1 MTRHR
6 ISGCALL
13 LLSSLALA
21 AEATSV
27 RSYPLPAHGTLELT
41 VPSSWKES
49 VSRPP
54 GDLPPTIEFSP
65 ASGGDFDVQIT
76 PIWGPTADPDLGR
89 PEAIRA
95 LVDEVGS
102 RLLDQ
107 AVETEIILKEI
118 KGPRAEGYV
127 FMLTD
132 RAPAEEEW
140 KYMTVGAVGV
150 EGLLLSFTILSNSP
164 DSGERDQALRMI
176 EQSRHAAAASSEP
189 APAPAAA
196 PSTLRKLTYP
206 GKSWSLVLDL
216 PGFEFQER
224 ATRPDMTGIEA
235 TGENNSTGVLISA
248 NLEKAARAGDAKA
261 TRAYYWSRVKKTRPS
276 PKKVVF
282 SERGEMAI
290 LEYIEPGSDGKKA
303 HIKHVTVFLS
313 REDTWIVVSV
323 SKVDYRPEDAPAFE
337 VVLQSIRIDPGGS
350 SRP

>member
-1 MTRHR
+1 M
-6 ISGCALL
+6 G
-13 LLSSLALA
+13 
-21 AEATSV
+21 
-27 RSYPLPAHGTLELT
+27 
-41 VPSSWKES
+41 
-49 VSRPP
+49 
-54 GDLPPTIEFSP
+54 
-65 ASGGDFDVQIT
+65 
-76 PIWGPTADPDLGR
+76 GPTADPDHGR

-216 PGFEFQER
+216 PGFEFEQRETNPGQVMVFGENHNSGQILSVYMER
-224 ATRPDMTGIEA
+224 AADEGD
-235 TGENNSTGVLISA
+235 
-248 NLEKAARAGDAKA
+248 ARAC
-261 TRAYYWSRVKKTRPS
+261 RAFYWKK
-276 PKKVVF
+276 
-282 SERGEMAI
+282 
-290 LEYIEPGSDGKKA
+290 GKKSP
-303 HIKHVTVFLS
+303 LP
-313 REDTWIVVSV
+313 RE
-323 SKVDYRPEDAPAFE
+323 KVEF
-337 VVLQSIRIDPGGS
+337 
-350 SRP
+350 